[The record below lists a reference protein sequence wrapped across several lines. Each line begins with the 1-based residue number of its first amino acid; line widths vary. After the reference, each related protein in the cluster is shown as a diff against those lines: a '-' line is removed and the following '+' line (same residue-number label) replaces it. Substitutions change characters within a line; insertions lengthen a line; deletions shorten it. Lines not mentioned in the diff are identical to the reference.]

1 MHCYTPETNTSL
13 INYIPVHNKMLKQ
26 NWKWVIGSPSVFGE
40 GMEVTLMKEA
50 EEGSLDLR
58 GIHDDTT

>member
-1 MHCYTPETNTSL
+1 
-13 INYIPVHNKMLKQ
+13 MLKQ

-50 EEGSLDLR
+50 EEGRLDLR